1 MTFSVSLFVVGVALG
16 TGLGAAAV
24 ASVGTRTV
32 NAAQLAHP
40 DTVRFQLASDE
51 PIAMPDG
58 RSLLNHWKVV
68 VMRDVKSDQCYTIFL
83 LGASMSATG
92 PATCPNERR

>member
-1 MTFSVSLFVVGVALG
+1 MTFPTSLFVVGVALG

-24 ASVGTRTV
+24 ASVGTGTV
-32 NAAQLAHP
+32 SAAQLAYP
-40 DTVRFQLASDE
+40 DKVRFRLAGDE
-51 PIAMPDG
+51 PIATPDG
-58 RSLLNHWKVV
+58 RGLVNNWKVV

-92 PATCPNERR
+92 PATCPN